1 VVTVPAP
8 AASAAATAAATN
20 PRINNLLKGAFR
32 RPFLCPDARLVSDSR
47 QRFNPLEMPR
57 PAALLLLAVM
67 TVGGLLAWRW
77 LRPGDLRLSVDPRSR
92 EVAVIYPQEA
102 ADRRCADGVLRAL
115 AELTEPTRREG
126 LRTRINELR
135 ATLPER
141 IEVGFVPAGMA
152 EARLPSGQPLEG
164 GKSLPGLARAQ
175 LAALSHGYLVVHT
188 AEVGALLET
197 AGRRRWLGRAL
208 VETGASAESAT
219 ITVGESDDGAFLVA
233 TVAFAYRT
241 GDEAEAAL
249 KRLTE
254 RQGDFEA
261 LGFAARPGADRLT
274 RQTKLLVIRFD
285 IETDLVLQALGRR

>member
-1 VVTVPAP
+1 
-8 AASAAATAAATN
+8 
-20 PRINNLLKGAFR
+20 
-32 RPFLCPDARLVSDSR
+32 
-47 QRFNPLEMPR
+47 MPR

-92 EVAVIYPQEA
+92 EVAVIDPLEA
-102 ADRRCADGVLRAL
+102 SDRRCADGVLRAL

-126 LRTRINELR
+126 LRARIAELR
-135 ATLPER
+135 AAHPER

-152 EARLPSGQPLEG
+152 EARLPLSQPPEG

-175 LAALSHGYLVVHT
+175 LAALPHGYLVVHT
-188 AEVGALLET
+188 TEVGALLET

-208 VETGASAESAT
+208 VEAGRSAESAT
-219 ITVGESDDGAFLVA
+219 IAVGENDTGTFLVA

-249 KRLTE
+249 RQLTE

-274 RQTKLLVIRFD
+274 RQTKLLVVRFD
-285 IETDLVLQALGRR
+285 IETDLVTQALGRR

>member
-1 VVTVPAP
+1 
-8 AASAAATAAATN
+8 
-20 PRINNLLKGAFR
+20 
-32 RPFLCPDARLVSDSR
+32 
-47 QRFNPLEMPR
+47 MPR

-67 TVGGLLAWRW
+67 SVGGLLAWRW

-92 EVAVIYPQEA
+92 EVAVVDPREA

-126 LRTRINELR
+126 LRTRLAELR
-135 ATLPER
+135 TAKPER
-141 IEVGFVPAGMA
+141 IEVGFVPAGPA
-152 EARLPSGQPLEG
+152 EARLPLSDPPEG
-164 GKSLPGLARAQ
+164 GKSLPGIARAQ
-175 LAALSHGYLVVHT
+175 WAALPHGYLIVHT
-188 AEVGALLET
+188 TEVGPLLET

-208 VETGASAESAT
+208 VEAGGPAESAT
-219 ITVGESDDGAFLVA
+219 IAVGESDNGAFLVA
-233 TVAFAYRT
+233 TVAFAFRT

>member
-1 VVTVPAP
+1 
-8 AASAAATAAATN
+8 
-20 PRINNLLKGAFR
+20 
-32 RPFLCPDARLVSDSR
+32 
-47 QRFNPLEMPR
+47 MPR
-57 PAALLLLAVM
+57 PAALLLLAVIS
-67 TVGGLLAWRW
+67 VGGLLAWRW

-92 EVAVIYPQEA
+92 EVAVIDPLEA
-102 ADRRCADGVLRAL
+102 SDRRCADGVLRAL

-126 LRTRINELR
+126 LRARIAELR
-135 ATLPER
+135 AAHPER

-152 EARLPSGQPLEG
+152 EARLPLSQPPEG

-175 LAALSHGYLVVHT
+175 LAALPHGYLVVHT
-188 AEVGALLET
+188 TEVGALLET

-208 VETGASAESAT
+208 VEAGRSAESAT
-219 ITVGESDDGAFLVA
+219 IAVGENDTGTFLVA

-249 KRLTE
+249 RQLTE

-274 RQTKLLVIRFD
+274 RQTKLLVVRFD
-285 IETDLVLQALGRR
+285 IETDLVTQALGRR

>member
-1 VVTVPAP
+1 
-8 AASAAATAAATN
+8 
-20 PRINNLLKGAFR
+20 
-32 RPFLCPDARLVSDSR
+32 
-47 QRFNPLEMPR
+47 MPR

-67 TVGGLLAWRW
+67 SVGGLLAWRW

-92 EVAVIYPQEA
+92 EVAVINPLEA

-126 LRTRINELR
+126 LRRRITELR
-135 ATLPER
+135 TAKPER
-141 IEVGFVPAGMA
+141 IEVGFVPAGPA
-152 EARLPSGQPLEG
+152 EARIPLSHPPDG
-164 GKSLPGLARAQ
+164 GKTLPGLARAQ
-175 LAALSHGYLVVHT
+175 LAALPHGYLVVHT
-188 AEVGALLET
+188 TEVGPLLET

-208 VETGASAESAT
+208 VEAGRSAESAT
-219 ITVGESDDGAFLVA
+219 IAVGENDTGTFLVA

-249 KRLTE
+249 KQLTE

-285 IETDLVLQALGRR
+285 IETELVTQALGRR